1 MLTSPIREPPV
12 VLGCTVYAAD
22 PEAVP
27 LPLTLIQD
35 CVVVAVQ
42 RQPLA
47 VATVTVPAAPAPVN
61 VRVAGMSV

>member
-1 MLTSPIREPPV
+1 MLTKPNLEPPV

-42 RQPLA
+42 AQPLP
-47 VATVTVPAAPAPVN
+47 VATVTVPASPEAVK